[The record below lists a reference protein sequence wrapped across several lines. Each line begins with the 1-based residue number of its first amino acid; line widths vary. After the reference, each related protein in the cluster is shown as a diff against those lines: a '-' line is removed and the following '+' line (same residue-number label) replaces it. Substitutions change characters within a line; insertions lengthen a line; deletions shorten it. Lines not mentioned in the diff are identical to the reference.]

1 MNCLDANWSSL
12 DESLMDELV
21 PSATIGTP
29 RPRPWAVFSSG
40 SFRKL
45 WAATT
50 LSLFGD
56 FFSYIAMTWLVLPL
70 IRSNLALGNVLVAQ
84 ALPRPGLM
92 AVGGALADRLSPRLT
107 MLGSM
112 GLRAIF
118 VAPLAVL
125 VLTGRVQ
132 MWEVYAIAVVFGI
145 VDAFFMPAR
154 SSILPK
160 VVADHEL
167 EPGNAVLNVTAQTSV
182 ILGPVLGGVIVAIF
196 GIGWAFAGDA
206 ACFVLGFLIILWLPG
221 AARAAAGAAHP
232 DGGLGGQIVAGFRY
246 AWADV
251 GIRVTLI
258 VIAVVDFAAN
268 GALGVGIPTLAHGRF
283 TAGATGFGI
292 LFGAW
297 GVGATAGALSAGF
310 VPPPKRFGWLIVGLC
325 VWLALGI
332 TAVGLVPSL
341 VPAALLMGFSGIST
355 GVVNTYAVSWLQ
367 RRTDP
372 AIQGRVMSL
381 VMLASMGLTP
391 VSYAASGAIAEVN
404 PTLLFLIA
412 GGMILLCAAGTAAS
426 RTVRSLR

>member
-1 MNCLDANWSSL
+1 MEVLA
-12 DESLMDELV
+12 
-21 PSATIGTP
+21 PSPDVAAP
-29 RPRPWAVFSSG
+29 RARPWTVFASG

-56 FFSYIAMTWLVLPL
+56 FFSYIALAWLVLQL
-70 IRSNLALGNVLVAQ
+70 TGSSLALGTVLVVQ
-84 ALPRPGLM
+84 ALPRAVLM

-112 GLRAIF
+112 ALRATV
-118 VAPLAVL
+118 VAPLALL

-132 MWEVYAIAVVFGI
+132 MWEVYAMAVVFGV

-154 SSILPK
+154 QSILPK

-167 EPGNAVLNVTAQTSV
+167 EPGNAVLNVTAQISV
-182 ILGPVLGGVIVAIF
+182 IIGPVLGGVIVAVF
-196 GIGWAFAGDA
+196 GTGWAFAGDA
-206 ACFVLGFLIILWLPG
+206 ACFALGFLLILWLP
-221 AARAAAGAAHP
+221 AARRATAGVAHP
-232 DGGLGGQIVAGFRY
+232 DGGLGGQIAAGFRY

-251 GIRVTLI
+251 GLRVTLI

-268 GALGVGIPTLAHGRF
+268 GALGVGLPTLAHGRF
-283 TAGATGFGI
+283 AAGATGFGI

-297 GVGATAGALSAGF
+297 GVGATAGALGAGF
-310 VPPPKRFGWLIVGLC
+310 LPPPKRFGWLIVGLC
-325 VWLALGI
+325 VWLGIGI
-332 TAVGLVPSL
+332 TGVGLVPAL
-341 VPAALLMGFSGIST
+341 LPAALLMGFSGIST
-355 GVVNTYAVSWLQ
+355 GVVNTYAISWLQ

-372 AIQGRVMSL
+372 SMQGRVMSL

-391 VSYAASGAIAEVN
+391 VAYAASGAIANLN
-404 PTLLFLIA
+404 PTLLFVIA